1 MWFKISVLILTKVT
15 IIILQEVEMEYVDY
29 GYCRISTLKQ
39 NIDRQERNILKVYPA
54 AHIIKETFTGTKFDG
69 RKEWNQLYKRIIKQ
83 AETKRIRLIID
94 SISRFSRNADEGC
107 ELYEDLFRRGV
118 TIVFLQEGHI
128 NTDVYREA
136 LQRQIDIFVNTGN
149 KATDKLLNT
158 IIDALNQFVIDLAK
172 QQIRIAF
179 EQAQKEVDDLHQRT
193 KEGIETARLAG
204 KQIGQKKG
212 AKLTTKKSVE
222 MKGKI
227 VKMAKCFEG
236 NMTDSEV
243 ISILGLARNT
253 YYKYK
258 KELLQDKN

>member
-1 MWFKISVLILTKVT
+1 
-15 IIILQEVEMEYVDY
+15 MEYIDY
-29 GYCRISTLKQ
+29 GYCRISTNKQ
-39 NIDRQERNILKVYPA
+39 SLLRQENKIRKLYPLV
-54 AHIIKETFTGTKFDG
+54 HIISDTFTGTKITG
-69 RKEWNQLYKRIIKQ
+69 RKEWNQLYRRIVEQ
-83 AETKRIRLIID
+83 ASTKKIRVIFD
-94 SISRFSRNADEGC
+94 SVSRFSRNADEGC

-118 TIVFLQEGHI
+118 TLVFLQEGHI
-128 NTDVYREA
+128 NTEVYREA
-136 LQRQIDIFVNTGN
+136 LQHQIDIFVNTGN

-212 AKLTTKKSVE
+212 AKLTTKKSVM

-258 KELLQDKN
+258 REMLEEEKLLAEEQH

>member
-1 MWFKISVLILTKVT
+1 
-15 IIILQEVEMEYVDY
+15 MEYIDY
-29 GYCRISTLKQ
+29 GYCRISTNKQ
-39 NIDRQERNILKVYPA
+39 SLLRQEHKIRKMFPLV
-54 AHIIKETFTGTKFDG
+54 HIVSDTYTGTKIAG
-69 RKEWNQLYKRIIKQ
+69 RQEWNKLYRRIVEQ
-83 AETKRIRLIID
+83 ASTKKFRVIFD
-94 SISRFSRNADEGC
+94 SVSRFSRNADEGC

-118 TIVFLQEGHI
+118 TLVFLQEGHI

-172 QQIRIAF
+172 EQIRIAF

-193 KEGIETARLAG
+193 REGIETARMKG

-212 AKLTTKKSVE
+212 AKLTTKKSKE
-222 MKGKI
+222 MKEKI
-227 VKMAKCFEG
+227 RKMSREFEG
-236 NMTDSEV
+236 NMLDKEV
-243 ISILGLARNT
+243 MDILGLARNT

-258 KELLQDKN
+258 KEMLVEEQLCNEN

>member
-1 MWFKISVLILTKVT
+1 
-15 IIILQEVEMEYVDY
+15 MEYIDY
-29 GYCRISTLKQ
+29 GYCRISTNKQ
-39 NIDRQERNILKVYPA
+39 SLLRQENKIRKLFPF
-54 AHIIKETFTGTKFDG
+54 AHIVSETFTGTKIAG
-69 RKEWNQLYKRIIKQ
+69 RKDWNQLYKRIVEQ
-83 AETKRIRLIID
+83 AETKRIRVIFD
-94 SISRFSRNADEGC
+94 SVSRFSRNADEGC
-107 ELYEDLFRRGV
+107 DLYEDLFRRGI
-118 TIVFLQEGHI
+118 TLVFLQEGHI

-149 KATDKLLNT
+149 KATDRLLNT

-172 QQIRIAF
+172 EQIRIAF

-212 AKLTTKKSVE
+212 AKLTTKKSLE

-227 VKMAKCFEG
+227 RKMAKCFEG
-236 NMTDSEV
+236 NMKDEEV

-258 KELLQDKN
+258 KELLEEDRNLTEQH

>member
-1 MWFKISVLILTKVT
+1 
-15 IIILQEVEMEYVDY
+15 MEYIDY
-29 GYCRISTLKQ
+29 GYCRISTNRQSLLRQQ
-39 NIDRQERNILKVYPA
+39 NKIRKLYPL
-54 AHIIKETFTGTKFDG
+54 AHIVSDTFTGTKIAG
-69 RKEWNQLYKRIIKQ
+69 RKEWNKLYRRIVEQ
-83 AETKRIRLIID
+83 ASTKKIRVIFD
-94 SISRFSRNADEGC
+94 SVSRFSRNADEGC

-118 TIVFLQEGHI
+118 TLVFLQEGHI

-158 IIDALNQFVIDLAK
+158 IIDALNQFVIDIAK
-172 QQIRIAF
+172 EQIRIAF

-204 KQIGQKKG
+204 KQIGQRKG

-222 MKGKI
+222 MKAKI
-227 VKMAKCFEG
+227 RKMAKEFGG
-236 NMTDSEV
+236 NMCDKEV
-243 ISILGLARNT
+243 ISVLRLSRNT

-258 KELLQDKN
+258 KELLQEENL

>member
-1 MWFKISVLILTKVT
+1 
-15 IIILQEVEMEYVDY
+15 MEYIDY
-29 GYCRISTLKQ
+29 GYCRISTNKQ
-39 NIDRQERNILKVYPA
+39 SLLRQENKIRKLFPF
-54 AHIIKETFTGTKFDG
+54 AHIVSETFTGTKIAG
-69 RKEWNQLYKRIIKQ
+69 RKDWNQLYKRIVEQ
-83 AETKRIRLIID
+83 AETKRIRVIFD
-94 SISRFSRNADEGC
+94 SVSRFSRNADEGC
-107 ELYEDLFRRGV
+107 DLYEDLFRRGI
-118 TIVFLQEGHI
+118 TLVFLQEGHI

-149 KATDKLLNT
+149 KATDRLLNT

-172 QQIRIAF
+172 EQIRIAF

-227 VKMAKCFEG
+227 RKMAKCFEG
-236 NMTDSEV
+236 NMKDEEV

-258 KELLQDKN
+258 KELLEEDRNLTEQH

>member
-1 MWFKISVLILTKVT
+1 
-15 IIILQEVEMEYVDY
+15 MEYIDY
-29 GYCRISTLKQ
+29 GYCRISTHKQ
-39 NIDRQERNILKVYPA
+39 NIDRQERNILKEYPS
-54 AHIIKETFTGTKFDG
+54 AHIVKETFTGTKFDG

-83 AETKRIRLIID
+83 AETKNIRLIID
-94 SISRFSRNADEGC
+94 TISRFSRNAEEGIAY
-107 ELYEDLFRRGV
+107 YEDLFRRGV
-118 TIVFLQEGHI
+118 TIVCLQEKHL

-136 LQRQIDIFVNTGN
+136 LQRQIDIFVSTGN
-149 KATDKLLNT
+149 KATDRLLNT

-172 QQIRIAF
+172 EQIRIAF

-212 AKLTTKKSVE
+212 ATLTTKKSVV
-222 MKGKI
+222 MKEKI

-236 NMTDSEV
+236 NMTDAEV
-243 ISILGLARNT
+243 LDVLGLARNT

-258 KELLQDKN
+258 KELQQELST

>member
-1 MWFKISVLILTKVT
+1 
-15 IIILQEVEMEYVDY
+15 MEYIDY
-29 GYCRISTLKQ
+29 GYCRISTNKQ
-39 NIDRQERNILKVYPA
+39 SLLRQENKIRKLFPF
-54 AHIIKETFTGTKFDG
+54 AHIVSETFTGTKIAG
-69 RKEWNQLYKRIIKQ
+69 RKDWNQLYKRIVEQ
-83 AETKRIRLIID
+83 AETKRIRVIFD
-94 SISRFSRNADEGC
+94 SVSRFSRNADEGC
-107 ELYEDLFRRGV
+107 DLYEDLFRRGI
-118 TIVFLQEGHI
+118 TLVFLQEGHI

-149 KATDKLLNT
+149 KATDRLLNT

-172 QQIRIAF
+172 EQIRIAF

-212 AKLTTKKSVE
+212 AKLTTKKSLE

-227 VKMAKCFEG
+227 RKMAKCFEG
-236 NMTDSEV
+236 NMKDEEV

-258 KELLQDKN
+258 KELLEEEKRITEQH

>member
-1 MWFKISVLILTKVT
+1 
-15 IIILQEVEMEYVDY
+15 MEYIDY
-29 GYCRISTLKQ
+29 GYCRISTNKQ
-39 NIDRQERNILKVYPA
+39 SLLRQENKIRKLFPF
-54 AHIIKETFTGTKFDG
+54 AHIVSETFTGTKIAG
-69 RKEWNQLYKRIIKQ
+69 RKDWNQLYKRIVEQ
-83 AETKRIRLIID
+83 AETKRVRVIFD
-94 SISRFSRNADEGC
+94 SVSRFSRNADEGC
-107 ELYEDLFRRGV
+107 DLYEDLFRRGV
-118 TIVFLQEGHI
+118 TLVFLQEGHI

-136 LQRQIDIFVNTGN
+136 LQRQIDIYVNTGN

-172 QQIRIAF
+172 EQIRIAF

-204 KQIGQKKG
+204 KQIGQRKG

-222 MKGKI
+222 MKSKI
-227 VKMAKCFEG
+227 QKMAREFEG

-243 ISILGLARNT
+243 ISVLRLSRNT

-258 KELLQDKN
+258 KELMWEENL